1 MPWDETERDKRIEGM
16 FRAKEIEEQER
27 LRQAA
32 AEEQAREQA
41 REELRIRTGLPDP
54 ALQELES
61 LGFTPETVS
70 LLPLI
75 PVLQVAWAEGK
86 VTDAERAVLLDL
98 ARARDIEEGSAADRK
113 LKEWLAHKPTEKV
126 FASAGHLIAA
136 MLSGPSAMNLS
147 ADEVV
152 NYCEVIASASGGMLG
167 IHPVSSE
174 ERALIASITSELK
187 GRTTP

>member
-1 MPWDETERDKRIEGM
+1 MAWDEVERQKRIEGM

-32 AEEQAREQA
+32 LEDEAREHA
-41 REELRIRTGLPDP
+41 RKELRVRTGLPDLQ
-54 ALQELES
+54 LQELES

-75 PVLQVAWAEGK
+75 PVVQVAWAEGE
-86 VTDAERAVLLDL
+86 VTDAERTALLNL
-98 ARARDIEEGSAADRK
+98 ARARNIEDGSAADQK
-113 LKEWLAHKPTEKV
+113 LREWLAHRPEEKL
-126 FASAGHLIAA
+126 FTSAGHLIAA
-136 MLSGPSAMNLS
+136 MLSGPSAKNLS

-152 NYCEVIASASGGMLG
+152 KYCEIIASASGGMLG
-167 IHPVSSE
+167 IHRVSTE

-187 GRTTP
+187 GPK

>member
-1 MPWDETERDKRIEGM
+1 MPWDETEREKRVEGM

-32 AEEQAREQA
+32 LQEEAREQA
-41 REELRIRTGLPDP
+41 RNELRTRTGLPDP
-54 ALQELES
+54 QLQELES

-75 PVLQVAWAEGK
+75 PVVQVAWAEGK
-86 VTDAERAVLLDL
+86 VTDAERAALLKL
-98 ARARDIEEGSAADRK
+98 ARARNIEEGSAADRK
-113 LKEWLAHKPTEKV
+113 LKEWLAHPPPKQV

-152 NYCEVIASASGGMLG
+152 KYCEIIASASGGMLG
-167 IHPVSSE
+167 IHRISDE

-187 GRTTP
+187 GPK

>member
-1 MPWDETERDKRIEGM
+1 MPWDETEREKRVEGM

-32 AEEQAREQA
+32 LAEETRERA

-75 PVLQVAWAEGK
+75 PVVQVAWAEGK
-86 VTDAERAVLLDL
+86 VTDAQRAALVNL
-98 ARARDIEEGSAADRK
+98 ARARGIEEGSAADQK
-113 LKEWLAHKPTEKV
+113 LTEWLAYRPAQNV

-136 MLSGPSAMNLS
+136 MLSGPSAKNLS

-152 NYCEVIASASGGMLG
+152 KYCEVIASASGGLFG
-167 IHPVSSE
+167 IHRVSSE

-187 GRTTP
+187 GTE